1 MRPRKSTAILMATWV
16 ATFVLYVFV
25 KPDETTTAP
34 ATLVNAV
41 PAAMFTDSSER

>member
-1 MRPRKSTAILMATWV
+1 MATWI

-41 PAAMFTDSSER
+41 PAAMFTDSPGQ

>member
-1 MRPRKSTAILMATWV
+1 MATWV
-16 ATFVLYVFV
+16 ATFALYAFV

-41 PAAMFTDSSER
+41 PAAVITEPPGR

>member
-1 MRPRKSTAILMATWV
+1 MATWV

-34 ATLVNAV
+34 TTLVNAV
-41 PAAMFTDSSER
+41 PAAIFTEQPER